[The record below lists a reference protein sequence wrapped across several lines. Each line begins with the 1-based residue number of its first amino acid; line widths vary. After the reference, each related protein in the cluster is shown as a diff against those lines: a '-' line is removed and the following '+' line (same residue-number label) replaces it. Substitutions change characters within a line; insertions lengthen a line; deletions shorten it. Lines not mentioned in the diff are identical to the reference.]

1 MKKEKL
7 KELLNELAE
16 REFTIEEIADLFGD
30 AERYLSEKRES
41 EREEEDEDNRAFHT
55 RSVPIYRNWFQQS
68 LDNYALDYTIEDFEE
83 PF

>member
-16 REFTIEEIADLFGD
+16 REFTIEEIADLFDD
-30 AERYLSEKRES
+30 AERYLSAKKES
-41 EREEEDEDNRAFHT
+41 EREEEDEDYRTFLT
-55 RSVPIYRNWFQQS
+55 RSIPLYREWLQHT
-68 LDNYALDYTIEDFEE
+68 LDKYALDYTIEDFEE